1 MENHRP
7 IPGRIRFRVAFDPFL
22 VELGFESLKSD
33 TFVYVYHKNDTTTI
47 LTLYVDD
54 LLLGEDI
61 VVLDA
66 LAMKEAVFCSN
77 MMTEIGFG
85 ANFSSVPLYIDN
97 TATLHVIGNR
107 TYSVRTKHVALRFFY
122 IRELVK
128 KERCRPS
135 YCY

>member
-7 IPGRIRFRVAFDPFL
+7 IPGRIRFRVAIDPFL

-77 MMTEIGFG
+77 MMTKIGFG
-85 ANFSSVPLYIDN
+85 ANFSSVSL
-97 TATLHVIGNR
+97 
-107 TYSVRTKHVALRFFY
+107 
-122 IRELVK
+122 
-128 KERCRPS
+128 
-135 YCY
+135 